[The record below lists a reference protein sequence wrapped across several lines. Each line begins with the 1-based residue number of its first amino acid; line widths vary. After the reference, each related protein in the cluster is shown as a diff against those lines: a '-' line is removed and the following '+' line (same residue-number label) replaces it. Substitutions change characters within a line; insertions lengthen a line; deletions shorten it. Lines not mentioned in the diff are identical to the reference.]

1 MNIRVFLAA
10 IFGVVVGSSSAL
22 AQTTY
27 NVTCVGDIT
36 SSLQSAINSTIDGDS
51 VVIGPG
57 SCSMSSMVSWT
68 DKNITVQGSGQ
79 NVTNIT
85 ADSGFATIAI
95 SGANVPAFTIGG
107 MSFSGTTNTR
117 WAVIWGNGSAT
128 WRGGFR
134 FTLLDVNYP
143 NAAPDGLIQI
153 WGMVYGLI
161 DHNRF
166 TQNGEAF
173 ILTSLETDTENCSYN
188 VGGTCTLST
197 LAGEAGL
204 ELPYF
209 PGGAANLYIEDN
221 AFTST
226 GGNGAAALD
235 TAYTGGRIV
244 FRHNTLTNTTL
255 YAHWTS
261 GGSVNSLWW
270 EVYNNSFTWNQGVM
284 YPMRMQGGG
293 TGLIYNNT
301 IIGFQDNYIL
311 IGEGRLPSEGQ
322 SGPPLSYCNG
332 SQSVDGNAGDASAPG
347 WPCLAAT
354 GRDAGISIS
363 QILAGVKEKSF
374 PLYLW
379 NNGPQASC
387 SNPSAGGAACDN
399 SFSVSVYGGQNNWF
413 KSTPH
418 VTAGFGN
425 GDVDYSITT
434 SQPPGAG
441 NHVLNYTAYQY
452 PYTQTSGGPPPPP
465 PAAGVCGSANG
476 GSFSTA
482 PATGL
487 CSAGNAAPVSG
498 GNGSNWTWMC
508 DGTNGG
514 SNASCSATFVPTP
527 PHHHHHR

>member
-10 IFGVVVGSSSAL
+10 IFGVAVGSSSAIS
-22 AQTTY
+22 ATY
-27 NVTCVGDIT
+27 DVVCSGDIT
-36 SSLQSAINSTIDGDS
+36 SSLQSAINSTVDGDS

-57 SCSMSSMVSWT
+57 SCSMGSMVSWT
-68 DKNITVQGSGQ
+68 DKNIVVQGSGQ

-85 ADSGFATIAI
+85 ADSGFATITI
-95 SGANVPAFTIGG
+95 SGANVPSFVIGG

-117 WAVIWGNGSAT
+117 WAVVWGTGSAT

-143 NAAPDGLIQI
+143 NANPDGLIQI

-166 TQNGEAF
+166 TMNNEAF

-197 LAGEAGL
+197 LAGEAGS

-209 PGGAANLYIEDN
+209 PGGASNLYIEDN
-221 AFTST
+221 TFTGSGSGT
-226 GGNGAAALD
+226 NGPFALD
-235 TAYTGGRIV
+235 TAYRGGRIV
-244 FRHNTLTNTTL
+244 FRHNTLTNTAL

-261 GGSVNSLWW
+261 GGNINSLWW
-270 EVYNNSFTWNQGVM
+270 EVYNNTFTWNLGEM

-293 TGLIYNNT
+293 TGLIHDNT
-301 IIGFQDNYIL
+301 ITGFQDNYIL

-322 SGPPLSYCNG
+322 SGPPLNYCDG
-332 SQSVDGNAGDASAPG
+332 SNSVDGNAGDASAPG

-354 GRDAGISIS
+354 GRDAGVPIS
-363 QILAGVKEKSF
+363 QIMAGVKQKSF

-399 SFSVSVYGGQNNWF
+399 SFSVGVYGGQNNWF

-434 SQPPGAG
+434 SQPTGAG
-441 NHVLNYTAYQY
+441 THVLSYTPYQY
-452 PYTQTSGGPPPPP
+452 PYTQTSGGPPPVD
-465 PAAGVCGSANG
+465 GVCGSANG

-482 PATGL
+482 PTTGL
-487 CSAGNAAPVSG
+487 CSAGNAASVSG

-514 SNASCSATFVPTP
+514 SNAICSATFVPTP
-527 PHHHHHR
+527 PHGRHHHK

>member
-1 MNIRVFLAA
+1 MIVRVFLAA
-10 IFGVVVGSSSAL
+10 IFGVAVCSSPANSA
-22 AQTTY
+22 TTY
-27 NVTCVGDIT
+27 DVTCVGDIT
-36 SSLQSAINSTIDGDS
+36 SSLQSAINSAVDGDS
-51 VVIGPG
+51 VVIGAG
-57 SCSMSSMVSWT
+57 SCSMGRVSWT
-68 DKNITVQGSGQ
+68 DKNIVLQGRGQ
-79 NVTNIT
+79 GATNIT
-85 ADSGFATIAI
+85 ANSGFATIVI
-95 SGANVPAFTIGG
+95 SDGNVPGFQISA
-107 MSFSGTTNTR
+107 MSISGTTNTN
-117 WAVIWGNGSAT
+117 WVVVWGNSSAA

-134 FTLLDVNYP
+134 FSLLDVNYP
-143 NAAPDGLIQI
+143 AAGPDGLLQI

-161 DHNRF
+161 DHNNF
-166 TQNGEAF
+166 TQNYEAF
-173 ILTSLETDTENCSYN
+173 ILTSLETNTENCSYN

-197 LAGEAGL
+197 LAGEAGS

-209 PGGAANLYIEDN
+209 PGGASNLYIEDN
-221 AFTST
+221 TFTST
-226 GGNGAAALD
+226 GPNGAAALD

-261 GGSVNSLWW
+261 GGSINSLWW
-270 EVYNNSFTWNQGVM
+270 EIYNNTFTWNLGEM

-301 IIGFQDNYIL
+301 IVGFQDNYIL

-322 SGPPLSYCNG
+322 SGQPLNYCDGN
-332 SQSVDGNAGDASAPG
+332 QSVDGNAGDASAPG

-354 GRDAGISIS
+354 GRNAGLSIS
-363 QILAGVKEKSF
+363 QIMAGTKQTSF

-387 SNPSAGGAACDN
+387 SNPAAGGGACDN
-399 SFSVSVYGGQNNWF
+399 SFSVGVYGGQNNWF
-413 KSTPH
+413 KPTPH

-434 SQPPGAG
+434 SQPSGAG
-441 NHVLNYTAYQY
+441 THTLTYTAYQY
-452 PYTQTSGGPPPPP
+452 PYTQQSGGSPPPVD
-465 PAAGVCGSANG
+465 GVCGSANG

-482 PATGL
+482 FTAGL
-487 CSAGNAAPVSG
+487 CSAGNATPVSG

-514 SNASCSATFVPTP
+514 SNASCSATFVPRRR
-527 PHHHHHR
+527 HHRG